1 MAEPIF
7 LHFIKPGLQ
16 TTVQDGGRPG
26 FQAYGVPVSGAL
38 DPESARA
45 ANELVGN
52 DPGGPVLEIPLL
64 GPEIRFEGAAQIAL
78 TGADLDARLDGA
90 PAPRY
95 ATLRVR
101 EGQTLA
107 FGKPVHGCRAYL
119 AVGGTWM
126 VRSWLHSASATPFA
140 TEALTPIASFAK
152 GAGSLFSPTPGLNP
166 KPGPKSYCPIGAGL
180 PASRSCPGRNSSA
193 FRPWPSPIFSAGRT
207 ASPPIQPHGL
217 PLSGPPAGH
226 PFPVFNGNH
235 LLRHRTRNHP
245 DHPLRP
251 SHPPAGRRP
260 NHRRLRPHR
269 CRPRF
274 RTRPPGASQA
284 GGWGLVSGGGVKKL
298 RSCEVTKLRG
308 CEASCCGALFAEI
321 LRFRAELSAGPLTGA
336 PQG

>member
-140 TEALTPIASFAK
+140 TEALTPDSLLRK
-152 GAGSLFSPTPGLNP
+152 GSRLAIQPNAWVEPQAWPEELLPHWSGSPRIQVV
-166 KPGPKSYCPIGAGL
+166 PGPEFE
-180 PASRSCPGRNSSA
+180 R
-193 FRPWPSPIFSAGRT
+193 F
-207 ASPPIQPHGL
+207 PPLAIAHFFG
-217 PLSGPPAGH
+217 
-226 PFPVFNGNH
+226 
-235 LLRHRTRNHP
+235 
-245 DHPLRP
+245 
-251 SHPPAGRRP
+251 
-260 NHRRLRPHR
+260 RPHR
-269 CRPRF
+269 
-274 RTRPPGASQA
+274 
-284 GGWGLVSGGGVKKL
+284 
-298 RSCEVTKLRG
+298 
-308 CEASCCGALFAEI
+308 I
-321 LRFRAELSAGPLTGA
+321 A
-336 PQG
+336 PQSNRMGYRFQDPLPGIPSPSLTEIISSGIVPGTIQITPSGHPILLLADAQTTGGYARIAVAPAFELGRLAQCKPGDGVWFQVAG